1 MVEIPSINTRNIA
14 KSIKSSMFS
23 KNLSIFLKFLGAVA
37 PSLSVRGRG
46 ETDYI
51 YYLFNNITI

>member
-1 MVEIPSINTRNIA
+1 MLDIPNSRMVKIPN
-14 KSIKSSMFS
+14 SIKSSMFS
-23 KNLSIFLKFLGAVA
+23 KSLSIFYKFLGAEA

-51 YYLFNNITI
+51 

>member
-1 MVEIPSINTRNIA
+1 
-14 KSIKSSMFS
+14 MFS
-23 KNLSIFLKFLGAVA
+23 KNLSIFLKFLGAEA

-51 YYLFNNITI
+51 NIYFVILLSFIDKWK

>member
-1 MVEIPSINTRNIA
+1 MLDIPSNKIA
-14 KSIKSSMFS
+14 KIPNSMKSSMFS
-23 KNLSIFLKFLGAVA
+23 KILSIFYKFLGAEA

-51 YYLFNNITI
+51 

>member
-23 KNLSIFLKFLGAVA
+23 KNLSIILKFLGAVA

-51 YYLFNNITI
+51 